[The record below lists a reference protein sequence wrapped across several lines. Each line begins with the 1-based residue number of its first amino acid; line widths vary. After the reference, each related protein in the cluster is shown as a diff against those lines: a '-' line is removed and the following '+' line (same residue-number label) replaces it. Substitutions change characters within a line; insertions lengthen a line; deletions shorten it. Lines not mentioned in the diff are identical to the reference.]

1 MNAVEIERLSKK
13 YKNFTLNNVSF
24 NIPEG
29 SIMGLIGENG
39 AGKSTIINL
48 LTGAALKDGGNIN
61 IYGKDVQK
69 LTRAEKS
76 EIGVVLS
83 GCGFPEELNINDVN
97 RIMKSIYEK
106 WNSKKFFEYADK
118 YSLNGK
124 SKIKTFSTGMKMKL
138 EIAIALSHEAKL
150 LILDEVTNGLD
161 PSARME
167 ILDMLLDFIQNED
180 RAVLIS
186 SHIIGD
192 LEKICDYI
200 TFIHNGEIVFS
211 ENKDDLLE
219 RYSVINVSDKQIEE
233 LDEKAIVALYKKSFS
248 SKALVYKN
256 MIPNGFETERTTI
269 EDIMLYHLKRGE
281 K

>member
-1 MNAVEIERLSKK
+1 MNAVEIERLSKR

-48 LTGAALKDGGNIN
+48 LTGAVLKDGGNIN

-69 LTRAEKS
+69 LSKAEKS
-76 EIGVVLS
+76 EIGVVLA

-118 YSLNGK
+118 YSLNRK

-138 EIAIALSHEAKL
+138 EIAIALSHDAKL

-167 ILDMLLDFIQNED
+167 ILDMLLEFIQNED

-219 RYSVINVSDKQIEE
+219 RYAVINVSDKQMEE
-233 LDEKAIVALYKKSFS
+233 LDEKAVIAFDKKSFS

>member
-219 RYSVINVSDKQIEE
+219 RYAVINVSDKQIEE
-233 LDEKAIVALYKKSFS
+233 LDEKAIVALDKKAF
-248 SKALVYKN
+248 
-256 MIPNGFETERTTI
+256 
-269 EDIMLYHLKRGE
+269 HLRRWFIKI
-281 K
+281 

>member
-97 RIMKSIYEK
+97 RIMKSI

-219 RYSVINVSDKQIEE
+219 RYAVINVSDKQIEE
-233 LDEKAIVALYKKSFS
+233 LDEKAIVALDKKSFS

-256 MIPNGFETERTTI
+256 MIPN
-269 EDIMLYHLKRGE
+269 
-281 K
+281 

>member
-150 LILDEVTNGLD
+150 
-161 PSARME
+161 
-167 ILDMLLDFIQNED
+167 
-180 RAVLIS
+180 
-186 SHIIGD
+186 
-192 LEKICDYI
+192 
-200 TFIHNGEIVFS
+200 
-211 ENKDDLLE
+211 
-219 RYSVINVSDKQIEE
+219 
-233 LDEKAIVALYKKSFS
+233 
-248 SKALVYKN
+248 
-256 MIPNGFETERTTI
+256 
-269 EDIMLYHLKRGE
+269 
-281 K
+281 